1 MLTVSPAHAKAHL
14 SELLDKVE
22 AGEAVIIT
30 RHGRPAAQLRSVARS
45 RRPLPLDDL
54 AAFAPLCRVRGGRAR
69 NGCARCE
76 MKGFKAQAGCSIST
90 RVSSRRLFFLRSTSD
105 RIAAFVRRLPVEEL
119 TVSHWTRVEFSSLIA
134 RDVRMSVLDAATGAR
149 ADARFEAMVDASFAV
164 LLPNADDFGL
174 AKRYLGKF
182 NTGLRAGD
190 ALHLAIAG
198 NRQAAAIYSLDKG
211 LLMAGRL
218 LDLPVSMGI

>member
-1 MLTVSPAHAKAHL
+1 VLYFDTSFL
-14 SELLDKVE
+14 
-22 AGEAVIIT
+22 
-30 RHGRPAAQLRSVARS
+30 
-45 RRPLPLDDL
+45 
-54 AAFAPLCRVRGGRAR
+54 APLVLP
-69 NGCARCE
+69 E
-76 MKGFKAQAGCSIST
+76 
-90 RVSSRRLFFLRSTSD
+90 STSD
-105 RIAAFVRRLPVEEL
+105 KIAAFVRRLPVEEL

-134 RDVRMSVLDAATGAR
+134 RDVRMSVLDAAAGER

-198 NRQAAAIYSLDKG
+198 NHQAAAIYSLDKG
-211 LLMAGRL
+211 LLMAGRR

>member
-1 MLTVSPAHAKAHL
+1 VLYFDTSFL
-14 SELLDKVE
+14 
-22 AGEAVIIT
+22 
-30 RHGRPAAQLRSVARS
+30 
-45 RRPLPLDDL
+45 
-54 AAFAPLCRVRGGRAR
+54 APLVLP
-69 NGCARCE
+69 E
-76 MKGFKAQAGCSIST
+76 
-90 RVSSRRLFFLRSTSD
+90 STSD
-105 RIAAFVRRLPVEEL
+105 KIAAFVRRLPVEEL

-134 RDVRMSVLDAATGAR
+134 RDVRMSVLDAAAGER
-149 ADARFEAMVDASFAV
+149 ADARFGAMVDASFAV

>member
-1 MLTVSPAHAKAHL
+1 MLYFDTSFL
-14 SELLDKVE
+14 
-22 AGEAVIIT
+22 
-30 RHGRPAAQLRSVARS
+30 
-45 RRPLPLDDL
+45 
-54 AAFAPLCRVRGGRAR
+54 APLVLP
-69 NGCARCE
+69 E
-76 MKGFKAQAGCSIST
+76 
-90 RVSSRRLFFLRSTSD
+90 STSD

-164 LLPNADDFGL
+164 LLPNAEDFGL

-218 LDLPVSMGI
+218 LDLPASMGI

>member
-1 MLTVSPAHAKAHL
+1 MLYFDTSFH
-14 SELLDKVE
+14 
-22 AGEAVIIT
+22 
-30 RHGRPAAQLRSVARS
+30 
-45 RRPLPLDDL
+45 
-54 AAFAPLCRVRGGRAR
+54 APLVLP
-69 NGCARCE
+69 E
-76 MKGFKAQAGCSIST
+76 
-90 RVSSRRLFFLRSTSD
+90 STSEK
-105 RIAAFVRRLPVEEL
+105 IAAFVRRLPVEEL

-134 RDVRMSVLDAATGAR
+134 RDVRMSVLDAAAGAR

-218 LDLPVSMGI
+218 LDLPVSMEI

>member
-1 MLTVSPAHAKAHL
+1 MLYFDTSFL
-14 SELLDKVE
+14 
-22 AGEAVIIT
+22 
-30 RHGRPAAQLRSVARS
+30 
-45 RRPLPLDDL
+45 
-54 AAFAPLCRVRGGRAR
+54 APLVLP
-69 NGCARCE
+69 E
-76 MKGFKAQAGCSIST
+76 
-90 RVSSRRLFFLRSTSD
+90 STSD
-105 RIAAFVRRLPVEEL
+105 RIAAFVRRLPVEDL

-134 RDVRMSVLDAATGAR
+134 RDVRMSVLDAAAGAR

>member
-1 MLTVSPAHAKAHL
+1 VLYFDTSFL
-14 SELLDKVE
+14 
-22 AGEAVIIT
+22 
-30 RHGRPAAQLRSVARS
+30 
-45 RRPLPLDDL
+45 
-54 AAFAPLCRVRGGRAR
+54 APLVLP
-69 NGCARCE
+69 E
-76 MKGFKAQAGCSIST
+76 
-90 RVSSRRLFFLRSTSD
+90 STSD
-105 RIAAFVRRLPVEEL
+105 KIAAFVRRLPVEEL

-134 RDVRMSVLDAATGAR
+134 RDVRMSVLDAAAGAR

-211 LLMAGRL
+211 LLTAGRL
-218 LDLPVSMGI
+218 LGLPVSMGI